1 MLSPNVQIIN
11 QLELERLR
19 INLLNSAPP
28 TQSISLDPKLN
39 IINDSNEYSG
49 GIIRGISY
57 PLEIS
62 NGGLKVSANSDR
74 IYEQVREIIETRI
87 GERIMRQFFGTP
99 DLIFQSFSEDI
110 LRNNLTKQI
119 EESLPVEIDT
129 DIDISL
135 SDNGTAVI
143 YINWSLNG
151 RSDYQRMRFEID
163 YNF

>member
-1 MLSPNVQIIN
+1 
-11 QLELERLR
+11 
-19 INLLNSAPP
+19 
-28 TQSISLDPKLN
+28 
-39 IINDSNEYSG
+39 
-49 GIIRGISY
+49 
-57 PLEIS
+57 
-62 NGGLKVSANSDR
+62 
-74 IYEQVREIIETRI
+74 
-87 GERIMRQFFGTP
+87 MRQFFGTP

-135 SDNGTAVI
+135 SDDGTAVI